1 MIGKLLKKPLF
12 TIGKF
17 NIRVWLVG
25 LIVII
30 TLGKISINGRVSNI
44 EIKYERGVEDLL
56 DYTGEYSFEK
66 SETILGELTWMKSKL
81 TMEKDGENY
90 KYSID
95 EILGVGRNVE
105 SKNHYEGTMSDKIF
119 TVSMKDG
126 GEWDWSLLG
135 DNEIVER
142 GGSFMLFSGHFDNNS
157 TINWRNKLVLSFD
170 KDRGSSQMFERD

>member
-30 TLGKISINGRVSNI
+30 TLGSIKVKVNNI
-44 EIKYERGVEDLL
+44 NIKYERGVEDLM
-56 DYTGEYSFEK
+56 DYTGEYTYEK
-66 SETILGELTWMKSKL
+66 SERIMGEMTWVKSKL
-81 TMEKDGENY
+81 IMEKEGQNY
-90 KYSID
+90 KYTID
-95 EILGVGRNVE
+95 EITGVGRSDIN
-105 SKNHYEGTMSDKIF
+105 KKHFEGTMSDKIF

-142 GGSFMLFSGHFDNNS
+142 GGSFILFSGHFDNNS

-170 KDRGSSQMFERD
+170 KDKGYSQMFQRD